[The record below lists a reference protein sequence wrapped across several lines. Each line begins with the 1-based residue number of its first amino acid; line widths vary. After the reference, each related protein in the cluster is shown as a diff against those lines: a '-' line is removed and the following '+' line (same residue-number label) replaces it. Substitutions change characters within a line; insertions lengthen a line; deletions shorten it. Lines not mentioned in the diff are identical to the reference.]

1 MKHILGLVAAGAVTF
16 SAPAFAQETIDITIA
31 SSHPLQIP
39 WVGMMKSHFMAE
51 TDRLLAEGGKY
62 KIAWN
67 EAFGGTLY
75 KANATLTSVE
85 QGITDIGWVFSYLEP
100 AKLPLSQ
107 VTAYTPFATNNAP
120 AMLETMRELYA
131 TNDQFRKEWES
142 HNVRLLGMTGSDP
155 YDLFTK
161 KPINTLEDLNGLKLS
176 VAGPLANWLR
186 GVNANAVDGALPT
199 FYTDI
204 QTGVSD
210 GSLLLALGAWPAKI
224 YEVAPYITEVN
235 FGVVYS
241 GGVAINADTWAS
253 LPAEVQTA
261 MTAAGEFYSNAH
273 AQDMIDRH
281 NLAMNKMVELGAGQT
296 PPVTISPLAPERR
309 ARWVK
314 ALPDLAGDW
323 VKDIN
328 GRGLDGTGFLKAYM
342 DGLRARGE
350 TPIRAWDKTE

>member
-1 MKHILGLVAAGAVTF
+1 MKHIFGLVAAGAVSF
-16 SAPAFAQETIDITIA
+16 SAPAFAQESIDITIA

-62 KIAWN
+62 KINWN

-75 KANATLTSVE
+75 KANATLSSVE

-107 VTAYTPFATNNAP
+107 VTAYTPFSTNNAP
-120 AMLETMRELYA
+120 AMLQTMRELYD
-131 TNDQFRKEWES
+131 TNKEFREEWES

-161 KPINTLEDLNGLKLS
+161 KPINTLEDLAGLKLS

-210 GSLLLALGAWPAKI
+210 GAVLLALGAWPAKI

-241 GGVAINADTWAS
+241 GGVAINADTWDS
-253 LPAEVQTA
+253 LPAEVQDA
-261 MTAAGEFYSNAH
+261 MTKAGDYYSKAH

-281 NLAMNKMVELGAGQT
+281 KLAMNKMVELGADQN
-296 PPVTISPLAPERR
+296 PPVTISPLPPEQRE
-309 ARWVK
+309 RWVNS
-314 ALPDLAGDW
+314 LPDLAGEW

-328 GRGLDGTGFLKAYM
+328 SRGLDGEAFLKAYM
-342 DGLRARGE
+342 DGLRERGE
-350 TPIRAWDKTE
+350 EPIRAWDKSE